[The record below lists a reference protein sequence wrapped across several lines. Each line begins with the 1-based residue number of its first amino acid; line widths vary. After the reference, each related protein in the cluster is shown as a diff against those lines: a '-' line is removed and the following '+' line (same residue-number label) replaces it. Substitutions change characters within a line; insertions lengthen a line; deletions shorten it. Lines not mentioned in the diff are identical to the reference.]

1 MGEGFFHPP
10 AEQALVLRICAVQVQ
25 RAVASNTI
33 TLKAD
38 GVHRKPF
45 PAGHCPWG
53 LKSTW
58 GDKKGIFKSCGIFA
72 FQPPIRLR
80 VAGLL

>member
-10 AEQALVLRICAVQVQ
+10 AEQALVLRIRAVQVQ

-38 GVHRKPF
+38 GVAASRFRLGIAP
-45 PAGHCPWG
+45 
-53 LKSTW
+53 
-58 GDKKGIFKSCGIFA
+58 GD
-72 FQPPIRLR
+72 
-80 VAGLL
+80 